1 MEMNFDHLWS
11 SNVKKMKKSIIR
23 ELLKLTQRQEII
35 SFAGGLPDPKLF
47 PYNDVQECLNSVME
61 KNGAMALQYGTTEGD
76 MRLRGHLVKRYN
88 KLEGLKISESN
99 ILVTTSSQQGLDFC
113 GRVFIDPGDVV
124 FCELPSYLGGLNAF
138 SASGASLCGIEMDEN
153 GMSSIKLDAAIQQT
167 IQEGKK
173 PKFIYV
179 VPDFQNPAG
188 LTMGV
193 QRRRE
198 ILDIA
203 YKYNLPVIED
213 SPYRELRFEGE
224 SQPMFQQLD
233 TRNMVIT
240 LGTFS
245 KVFSPGFRLGWIIAD
260 AYWIDKFV
268 TIKQIADLCS
278 SALLQ
283 MTVAEYFERGFYDR
297 NLQLIIEKY
306 KEKRDCMLD
315 ALQKYMPQGVSW
327 VKPEGGLF
335 LMITLPE
342 HIDSEKLFVKAVE
355 KNVAFVIGRAFYC
368 NDSGHNTM
376 RLNFSF
382 SSLEDNVEG
391 IRRLSES
398 IKEML

>member
-47 PYNDVQECLNSVME
+47 PYNDVHECLNSVME

-88 KLEGLKISESN
+88 KLEGLHISEGN

-138 SASGASLCGIEMDEN
+138 SASGADLCGIEMDEN

>member
-1 MEMNFDHLWS
+1 
-11 SNVKKMKKSIIR
+11 
-23 ELLKLTQRQEII
+23 
-35 SFAGGLPDPKLF
+35 
-47 PYNDVQECLNSVME
+47 
-61 KNGAMALQYGTTEGD
+61 
-76 MRLRGHLVKRYN
+76 
-88 KLEGLKISESN
+88 
-99 ILVTTSSQQGLDFC
+99 
-113 GRVFIDPGDVV
+113 
-124 FCELPSYLGGLNAF
+124 
-138 SASGASLCGIEMDEN
+138 MDEN

>member
-1 MEMNFDHLWS
+1 MELNCDHLWS

-23 ELLKLTQRQEII
+23 ELLKLTQKPEII
-35 SFAGGLPDPKLF
+35 SFAGGLPDPELF
-47 PYNDVQECLNSVME
+47 PYNDVQECLNAVLE

-76 MRLRGHLVKRYN
+76 INLRNQLVNRYN
-88 KLEGLKISESN
+88 TLEGLNISVN
-99 ILVTTSSQQGLDFC
+99 NLLITTSSQQGLDFC

-138 SASGASLCGIEMDEN
+138 SASGASLCGVDMDEN
-153 GMSSIKLDAAIQQT
+153 GMNSKKLDEAIQQT
-167 IQEGKK
+167 LSDGKK

-188 LTMGV
+188 ITMGA
-193 QRRRE
+193 QRRKE
-198 ILDIA
+198 ILEIA

-213 SPYRELRFEGE
+213 SPYRELRYEGE
-224 SQPMFQQLD
+224 IQPMFQQLD

-245 KVFSPGFRLGWIIAD
+245 KVFSPGFRLGWVIAHPV
-260 AYWIDKFV
+260 WLDKFI

-278 SALLQ
+278 SSLLQ
-283 MTVAEYFERGFYDR
+283 MTVAEYFERKYFDR
-297 NLQLIIEKY
+297 NLEILIEKY
-306 KEKRDCMLD
+306 REKRNCMLD
-315 ALQKYMPQGVSW
+315 ALEKYMPAGVSW

-342 HIDSEKLFVKAVE
+342 HIDSEKLFLKAIE
-355 KNVAFVIGRAFYC
+355 KNVAFVIGHAFYC
-368 NDSGHNTM
+368 NDTGHNTM

-382 SSLEDNVEG
+382 CSIENNVEG
-391 IRRLSES
+391 IRRLGES